1 MSEDGK
7 ISLDTEEYLAE
18 IKETNVKV
26 IKDTEPDN
34 WPVTK
39 EEIVKALT
47 EIGLTRADNV
57 MVHASLSKLGYG
69 MWRGTDCYRGDYGNG
84 GR

>member
-26 IKDTEPDN
+26 IEDTEPDN

-57 MVHASLSKLGYG
+57 MVHASLSKLGYV
-69 MWRGTDCYRGDYGNG
+69 CG
-84 GR
+84 GAQTVI